1 MMLDQGMQ
9 FQIPMMMPP
18 PQVSPNVAAEAA
30 MEMAVAAAMKT
41 NMMSGTGLSAGM
53 QPQAFNAAIPGP
65 NREVLL
71 MMQGNGK
78 RQRPTPVCIFW
89 YQAACAK
96 GNNCVFAHPA
106 SHFGGANPKPQ
117 LEVPPHVSSK
127 ASAPMPEALENSGKT
142 TGAQSMPFP
151 GLDAKLPPTA
161 PLSLSTLPMASN
173 GSLQP
178 GGQLAGSAS
187 ASAPAPVAMLTTG
200 ASPKPGM
207 TVASGIQNQVAPA
220 VDRAAVSELSFLA
233 ASQSN
238 MDEQSVKP
246 KEKPSAP
253 SSGYAAAR
261 ASVMGRPSMASQ
273 TKREQTLKGVFDFR
287 WGPKTQ
293 KPVAATVKDTPTPP
307 SSSHPV
313 MSTESTNVIII
324 LGLPLEIAEAA
335 VLSECSK
342 HGDVYEVI
350 VTQGSAVVT
359 FASNDMATN
368 AIKHM
373 NGTILLGAPG
383 PLQVDFFNEAEVR
396 QRAKEHE
403 AKDQQA
409 KVTQEDKEPQLK
421 SSRDEKPK
429 EPKAKEER
437 ERSRDRE
444 KEKKAPKDDR
454 SSKDDEPR
462 RRSFRD
468 RSRSRSRSEKRRDD
482 SPPRRRTFRD
492 RSRSRSPR
500 ASQTSSRPEP
510 TVKKRAG
517 SKFDVGP
524 DQLIPASDIPPAP
537 GASKVDPDVRQ
548 IAARGSWAQYMNND
562 GKTYFYNVTT
572 KVTQWEKPHLFEVA
586 PSRRAGD
593 VVSGVIA
600 SQPGE
605 TNLFLFNL
613 PVHWVEQ
620 DILQHFTPFGRIVRS
635 TVSRGGNGISKG
647 YGFCAFESY
656 ESAQVAIANMNGFHI
671 DGKILK
677 VSLKS
682 VAGTSTKAS
691 KA

>member
-1 MMLDQGMQ
+1 
-9 FQIPMMMPP
+9 MP
-18 PQVSPNVAAEAA
+18 VTSGA
-30 MEMAVAAAMKT
+30 
-41 NMMSGTGLSAGM
+41 SGGTGVS
-53 QPQAFNAAIPGP
+53 QAIA
-65 NREVLL
+65 L
-71 MMQGNGK
+71 
-78 RQRPTPVCIFW
+78 
-89 YQAACAK
+89 
-96 GNNCVFAHPA
+96 PA
-106 SHFGGANPKPQ
+106 
-117 LEVPPHVSSK
+117 
-127 ASAPMPEALENSGKT
+127 
-142 TGAQSMPFP
+142 
-151 GLDAKLPPTA
+151 LDAKLDPTT
-161 PLSLSTLPMASN
+161 PGSLSSFPVASN
-173 GSLQP
+173 ELLQP
-178 GGQLAGSAS
+178 
-187 ASAPAPVAMLTTG
+187 SAPASGLLQPATSVSALTPAPAATTESVTL
-200 ASPKPGM
+200 A
-207 TVASGIQNQVAPA
+207 TSGIQNQAKPA

-233 ASQSN
+233 ASQSS
-238 MDEQSVKP
+238 MDEQTVKP
-246 KEKPSAP
+246 KEKPNAP
-253 SSGYAAAR
+253 PSGYAAAR
-261 ASVMGRPSMASQ
+261 ASVMGRPSIAAQ
-273 TKREQTLKGVFDFR
+273 TKREQSLKGIFDFR
-287 WGPKTQ
+287 WGPQAQSLK
-293 KPVAATVKDTPTPP
+293 AASPIAKDARTAP
-307 SSSHPV
+307 SNSDAG
-313 MSTESTNVIII
+313 MSAAPSNVVLV
-324 LGLPLEIAEAA
+324 LGLPPGIAEAA

-359 FASNDMATN
+359 FASNEMAAN

-373 NGTILLGAPG
+373 NGAVLLGASV
-383 PLQVDFFNEAEVR
+383 PLQVGFYNPAAEI
-396 QRAKEHE
+396 Q
-403 AKDQQA
+403 QQA
-409 KVTQEDKEPQLK
+409 KKPQVNDMQPKELQAKSSRDENPKELQSK